1 MELVFVFIA
10 FQKGV
15 DLGEKDILEKKLLM
29 FNDVFASFV
38 DGVGFC
44 FYCISE
50 RSRFGGEGYFREE
63 TFDVQ

>member
-29 FNDVFASFV
+29 FNDVFADLV

-50 RSRFGGEGYFREE
+50 RSRVGGEGYFRKEA
-63 TFDVQ
+63 FDV

>member
-1 MELVFVFIA
+1 MELVFVFIVYR
-10 FQKGV
+10 KGG

-29 FNDVFASFV
+29 FNDVFADLV

-50 RSRFGGEGYFREE
+50 RSRFGREGYSREE
-63 TFDVQ
+63 TLDV